1 MDQIRDYA
9 QQNSGMITSI
19 IFIGVACLILY
30 VVYSYLYPA
39 DDPSYVQFLQREV
52 DSRTGPVALKHGG
65 KTPTIFT
72 GGDFTLSFWIYI
84 DDFNYQV
91 AKYKPLFIIGPQL
104 TVNTTTSRSV
114 LVGMLTPY
122 KNGLMIRGATSTPPS
137 SVPDITVPSVR
148 TSMMTG
154 QTSAAMFQNTL
165 DAPCDV
171 NDVPLQR
178 WSCVTIVSSGRT
190 LDVYMNGKL
199 SRSCI
204 LDSILQVPSSN
215 NPCYLSLGQFGGRYA
230 SVQMWNQQLTP
241 DVIYGIYMMGPSQ
254 AQHSII
260 TDISKFLGLNVT
272 FTGSTPGQING
283 IAQDPFAALTN
294 YASTNAPGACAALAT
309 QNWMLPGS
317 GS

>member
-1 MDQIRDYA
+1 MDQLRDYA
-9 QQNSGMITSI
+9 QQNGGMITSI
-19 IFIGVACLILY
+19 IFIGVASLILY
-30 VVYSYLYPA
+30 VVYTYLYPA
-39 DDPSYVQFLQREV
+39 DDPTYVQFLQREV
-52 DSRTGPVALKHGG
+52 DSRKGPVTLKHGG
-65 KTPTIFT
+65 KTPAIFT

-91 AKYKPLFIIGPQL
+91 AKYKPLFNIGPL
-104 TVNTTTSRSV
+104 ITATSSTSRSV

-137 SVPDITVPSVR
+137 AVPDITVPSVR
-148 TSMMTG
+148 ATMLSG

-165 DAPCDV
+165 ESPCDV

-204 LDSILQVPSSN
+204 LDSILQVPVGN
-215 NPCYLSLGQFGGRYA
+215 NPCYLSLGEFGGRYA

-260 TDISKFLGLNVT
+260 TDISKFMGLNVT
-272 FTGSTPGQING
+272 FTGSTPGQTNG
-283 IAQDPFAALTN
+283 SAQDPFAVITN
-294 YASTNAPGACAALAT
+294 YANANIPDSCASLAT
-309 QNWMLPGS
+309 RSWMAPTS